1 MCILPHITN
10 NIKYII
16 YNANFFLL
24 QHLFVEKNMLADS
37 SVQGD
42 TPMTS

>member
-1 MCILPHITN
+1 MCILPYITS
-10 NIKYII
+10 NINYII

-24 QHLFVEKNMLADS
+24 QHLFVEKIMLADS
-37 SVQGD
+37 SLQRD